1 MFTKSQFNSKPDKA
15 PSKPSV
21 FPHNGNIIKKKARST
36 ILSVLTKR
44 QTQEKFLL
52 GDKTDGQRDEQNGN
66 VITSKP
72 FSPEPKWVA
81 SEAMIVD
88 LEPTGSGNSQTLR
101 YSDTTQPTYQPAAL
115 DQNKLT
121 PSKVPV
127 TRSISLQSKFL
138 SSNTEGEKANH
149 QRAERDELNGGTK
162 VSKICARWP
171 PQKADENWM
180 GKNTHSLCQRRHSA
194 PKHLSWPATD
204 IEPMVV
210 SMSPSYASVKDI
222 SPTSSPTSTKSVND
236 SVKVSIP
243 FQVQGQQQSPR
254 VEQQSDA
261 WASSVSVCVP
271 FQVNENGESVPI
283 SPFANKKSLPS
294 SSPRD
299 SIAEADTREVS
310 ISMIKESNLTMSPN
324 SQHVVKSSTTAQQT
338 EGDSFSAM
346 NKMSPS
352 QPSLPKGN
360 TSLLTPDDG
369 KGVSRDMADAGVVNK
384 PRAISSPP
392 SPSQGKRKI
401 SSKDHHI
408 KDNKQVL
415 AKAHSPKIMGKEASK
430 HKNPT
435 GKAATS
441 TALKVPFGGK
451 PRARSFTA
459 GEKTKLTPFSSSAQS
474 SPTGTPK
481 SVSPASSP
489 KAMRRHLTPKDATKA
504 GGRKTTELK
513 KLESHGRPHSDPL
526 IGEKMQ
532 AKKKSTGAAASDVHT
547 TAGKAKS
554 DLEVMK
560 NKVKEL
566 ESENLELKTKLQGM
580 EHRLAVVPLLEK
592 EKLHLQ
598 KQVNEV
604 VQENEKK
611 TRELETLNSS
621 SVKLK
626 EEMNGLQAEG
636 DKLKMALET
645 SQEQIKELR
654 ANERALEELKST
666 LTQENEDKTKSIT
679 EYIENIEKLT
689 TSNSKLILQDGLSK
703 KKITT
708 LLQGLQSLNDSV
720 LQLKEENKCLQS
732 QIVENGIELV
742 GTMRNCVDGLE
753 RVISG
758 LQNENSEKAEKET
771 QVFDDTKT
779 IDKDTQCDE
788 VRSKDLLLR
797 ELEESK
803 LLVECLKSRI
813 SEVEEVATKTSAEQ
827 QESRANNELPLTPPS
842 KGSDCSG
849 CTGLQ
854 EQLASVKSNLDSFK
868 DSFQKLEGER
878 DEAVE
883 EMKELRREAK
893 YLKYVLC
900 YREDVQNLQSTNQQS
915 KELEKLGS
923 NLVEAEK
930 KVIDLEDEVGRLQ
943 EEKQTLLMSI
953 LNLHSGHRVDDV
965 MEEENEGEESDS
977 ESESNDDENQ
987 DEPKVIE
994 HSRKAD
1000 SISSNT
1006 DSISRNTD
1014 SISRREQLKYRF
1026 QLSLSES
1033 DYSFSSGQ
1041 RTEGEED
1048 TESEIEDDENE
1059 KTWMLLKKI
1068 KAENR
1073 QLKSSLNEANDEKE
1087 ELLSNLDKLCEEFDA
1102 LKENYDKLEEEH
1114 ATLSEKAKQDKH
1126 SLQTRLRGVELD
1138 RDNLKDS
1145 LREIQDE
1152 KLALLKCL
1160 EMRNTE
1166 PMSPLSP
1173 LPQPLLDKII
1183 TQAQSFTQEEHKSN
1197 EPTSNEEYSDASSSS
1212 DEEEEE
1218 KVSVPQTSRES
1229 GTDLEKEPDVTSTNA
1244 KDKELASLVAAIE
1257 NDLGKLKERL
1267 AKGESNAQGTLQDDD
1282 AGKEKESRPR
1292 KPAPGERML
1301 KRQAS
1306 TVKSNLDR
1314 VCREKQHLQDEVES
1328 LRRYLLKRRDSAMD
1342 TRIKRSHG
1350 SLKRVTAEVDSH
1362 LEGIK
1367 TLQALL
1373 GKSDDQLRQSNDI
1386 ISRLEALN
1394 DETEEKLRDSELH
1407 QEDLRHAVMIA
1418 NNFAM
1423 EEQQKAKQLML
1434 QNEELLKKVEILMP
1448 GETLTDK
1455 IEKDENSLNENS
1467 RKAKNIP
1474 KLKKAN
1480 GRHRSVSE
1488 DDALYA
1494 DDESNFTTEG
1504 ESDFFSSRQSSVADE
1519 SEFARSPT
1527 PHEEDLD
1534 ISNSNVT
1541 PSEEPS
1547 KRGDLTESD
1556 LTSQYSS
1563 TADTHSDLSEEEDDT
1578 E

>member
-1 MFTKSQFNSKPDKA
+1 M
-15 PSKPSV
+15 
-21 FPHNGNIIKKKARST
+21 
-36 ILSVLTKR
+36 
-44 QTQEKFLL
+44 
-52 GDKTDGQRDEQNGN
+52 
-66 VITSKP
+66 
-72 FSPEPKWVA
+72 
-81 SEAMIVD
+81 
-88 LEPTGSGNSQTLR
+88 
-101 YSDTTQPTYQPAAL
+101 
-115 DQNKLT
+115 
-121 PSKVPV
+121 
-127 TRSISLQSKFL
+127 
-138 SSNTEGEKANH
+138 
-149 QRAERDELNGGTK
+149 
-162 VSKICARWP
+162 
-171 PQKADENWM
+171 
-180 GKNTHSLCQRRHSA
+180 
-194 PKHLSWPATD
+194 
-204 IEPMVV
+204 
-210 SMSPSYASVKDI
+210 
-222 SPTSSPTSTKSVND
+222 
-236 SVKVSIP
+236 
-243 FQVQGQQQSPR
+243 
-254 VEQQSDA
+254 
-261 WASSVSVCVP
+261 
-271 FQVNENGESVPI
+271 
-283 SPFANKKSLPS
+283 
-294 SSPRD
+294 
-299 SIAEADTREVS
+299 
-310 ISMIKESNLTMSPN
+310 
-324 SQHVVKSSTTAQQT
+324 
-338 EGDSFSAM
+338 
-346 NKMSPS
+346 
-352 QPSLPKGN
+352 
-360 TSLLTPDDG
+360 
-369 KGVSRDMADAGVVNK
+369 
-384 PRAISSPP
+384 
-392 SPSQGKRKI
+392 
-401 SSKDHHI
+401 
-408 KDNKQVL
+408 
-415 AKAHSPKIMGKEASK
+415 
-430 HKNPT
+430 
-435 GKAATS
+435 
-441 TALKVPFGGK
+441 
-451 PRARSFTA
+451 
-459 GEKTKLTPFSSSAQS
+459 
-474 SPTGTPK
+474 
-481 SVSPASSP
+481 
-489 KAMRRHLTPKDATKA
+489 
-504 GGRKTTELK
+504 
-513 KLESHGRPHSDPL
+513 
-526 IGEKMQ
+526 
-532 AKKKSTGAAASDVHT
+532 
-547 TAGKAKS
+547 
-554 DLEVMK
+554 EVMK

-813 SEVEEVATKTSAEQ
+813 SEVEDVATKTSAEQ

-900 YREDVQNLQSTNQQS
+900 YREDVQNLQSTNQQG

-1218 KVSVPQTSRES
+1218 KVSVPQTSTES
-1229 GTDLEKEPDVTSTNA
+1229 GTDLEKEPDATSTNA

-1267 AKGESNAQGTLQDDD
+1267 AKGESNAQGKINKHAFIYKLDIFLLLKTSSNQ
-1282 AGKEKESRPR
+1282 EKIQIFLSLPTVN
-1292 KPAPGERML
+1292 P
-1301 KRQAS
+1301 S
-1306 TVKSNLDR
+1306 TPEGD
-1314 VCREKQHLQDEVES
+1314 QHLISPYNIIPES
-1328 LRRYLLKRRDSAMD
+1328 QVKGHKKKGNDHQLKKLLIVIQILLFSTLGNVSR
-1342 TRIKRSHG
+1342 TVWRICLLILGCKGLNEPLLSR
-1350 SLKRVTAEVDSH
+1350 H
-1362 LEGIK
+1362 LYFK
-1367 TLQALL
+1367 
-1373 GKSDDQLRQSNDI
+1373 
-1386 ISRLEALN
+1386 
-1394 DETEEKLRDSELH
+1394 SELRFAPFPIF
-1407 QEDLRHAVMIA
+1407 EDNSRRHS
-1418 NNFAM
+1418 NFCT
-1423 EEQQKAKQLML
+1423 L
-1434 QNEELLKKVEILMP
+1434 KVEIV
-1448 GETLTDK
+1448 GRKDK
-1455 IEKDENSLNENS
+1455 IL
-1467 RKAKNIP
+1467 
-1474 KLKKAN
+1474 
-1480 GRHRSVSE
+1480 
-1488 DDALYA
+1488 
-1494 DDESNFTTEG
+1494 F
-1504 ESDFFSSRQSSVADE
+1504 
-1519 SEFARSPT
+1519 
-1527 PHEEDLD
+1527 
-1534 ISNSNVT
+1534 
-1541 PSEEPS
+1541 
-1547 KRGDLTESD
+1547 
-1556 LTSQYSS
+1556 
-1563 TADTHSDLSEEEDDT
+1563 
-1578 E
+1578 

>member
-1 MFTKSQFNSKPDKA
+1 MYF
-15 PSKPSV
+15 
-21 FPHNGNIIKKKARST
+21 
-36 ILSVLTKR
+36 
-44 QTQEKFLL
+44 
-52 GDKTDGQRDEQNGN
+52 
-66 VITSKP
+66 
-72 FSPEPKWVA
+72 FS
-81 SEAMIVD
+81 
-88 LEPTGSGNSQTLR
+88 
-101 YSDTTQPTYQPAAL
+101 
-115 DQNKLT
+115 
-121 PSKVPV
+121 
-127 TRSISLQSKFL
+127 
-138 SSNTEGEKANH
+138 
-149 QRAERDELNGGTK
+149 
-162 VSKICARWP
+162 
-171 PQKADENWM
+171 
-180 GKNTHSLCQRRHSA
+180 
-194 PKHLSWPATD
+194 
-204 IEPMVV
+204 
-210 SMSPSYASVKDI
+210 
-222 SPTSSPTSTKSVND
+222 
-236 SVKVSIP
+236 
-243 FQVQGQQQSPR
+243 
-254 VEQQSDA
+254 
-261 WASSVSVCVP
+261 
-271 FQVNENGESVPI
+271 
-283 SPFANKKSLPS
+283 
-294 SSPRD
+294 
-299 SIAEADTREVS
+299 
-310 ISMIKESNLTMSPN
+310 
-324 SQHVVKSSTTAQQT
+324 
-338 EGDSFSAM
+338 
-346 NKMSPS
+346 
-352 QPSLPKGN
+352 
-360 TSLLTPDDG
+360 
-369 KGVSRDMADAGVVNK
+369 
-384 PRAISSPP
+384 
-392 SPSQGKRKI
+392 
-401 SSKDHHI
+401 
-408 KDNKQVL
+408 
-415 AKAHSPKIMGKEASK
+415 
-430 HKNPT
+430 
-435 GKAATS
+435 
-441 TALKVPFGGK
+441 
-451 PRARSFTA
+451 
-459 GEKTKLTPFSSSAQS
+459 
-474 SPTGTPK
+474 
-481 SVSPASSP
+481 
-489 KAMRRHLTPKDATKA
+489 
-504 GGRKTTELK
+504 
-513 KLESHGRPHSDPL
+513 
-526 IGEKMQ
+526 
-532 AKKKSTGAAASDVHT
+532 
-547 TAGKAKS
+547 AGKAKS

-953 LNLHSGHRVDDV
+953 LNLHSGHQVDDV

-1102 LKENYDKLEEEH
+1102 LKENYDKLEEEY
-1114 ATLSEKAKQDKH
+1114 AALSEKAKQDKH

-1218 KVSVPQTSRES
+1218 KVSVPQTSTES
-1229 GTDLEKEPDVTSTNA
+1229 GTNLEKEPDATSTNA

-1267 AKGESNAQGTLQDDD
+1267 AKGESNAQGKINQH
-1282 AGKEKESRPR
+1282 AFIHK
-1292 KPAPGERML
+1292 
-1301 KRQAS
+1301 
-1306 TVKSNLDR
+1306 LDIF
-1314 VCREKQHLQDEVES
+1314 L
-1328 LRRYLLKRRDSAMD
+1328 LLKTSSNQEKSQ
-1342 TRIKRSHG
+1342 IFL
-1350 SLKRVTAEVDSH
+1350 SLPTVDPSTP
-1362 LEGIK
+1362 EG
-1367 TLQALL
+1367 
-1373 GKSDDQLRQSNDI
+1373 DQHI
-1386 ISRLEALN
+1386 ISPYNIIPESQVKGHKKKGN
-1394 DETEEKLRDSELH
+1394 DH
-1407 QEDLRHAVMIA
+1407 Q
-1418 NNFAM
+1418 
-1423 EEQQKAKQLML
+1423 
-1434 QNEELLKKVEILMP
+1434 LKKLLIVIQILLFS
-1448 GETLTDK
+1448 TLG
-1455 IEKDENSLNENS
+1455 NVS
-1467 RKAKNIP
+1467 RTVWRI
-1474 KLKKAN
+1474 
-1480 GRHRSVSE
+1480 
-1488 DDALYA
+1488 
-1494 DDESNFTTEG
+1494 
-1504 ESDFFSSRQSSVADE
+1504 
-1519 SEFARSPT
+1519 
-1527 PHEEDLD
+1527 
-1534 ISNSNVT
+1534 
-1541 PSEEPS
+1541 
-1547 KRGDLTESD
+1547 
-1556 LTSQYSS
+1556 
-1563 TADTHSDLSEEEDDT
+1563 
-1578 E
+1578 

>member
-1 MFTKSQFNSKPDKA
+1 MYF
-15 PSKPSV
+15 
-21 FPHNGNIIKKKARST
+21 
-36 ILSVLTKR
+36 
-44 QTQEKFLL
+44 
-52 GDKTDGQRDEQNGN
+52 
-66 VITSKP
+66 
-72 FSPEPKWVA
+72 FS
-81 SEAMIVD
+81 
-88 LEPTGSGNSQTLR
+88 
-101 YSDTTQPTYQPAAL
+101 
-115 DQNKLT
+115 
-121 PSKVPV
+121 
-127 TRSISLQSKFL
+127 
-138 SSNTEGEKANH
+138 
-149 QRAERDELNGGTK
+149 
-162 VSKICARWP
+162 
-171 PQKADENWM
+171 
-180 GKNTHSLCQRRHSA
+180 
-194 PKHLSWPATD
+194 
-204 IEPMVV
+204 
-210 SMSPSYASVKDI
+210 
-222 SPTSSPTSTKSVND
+222 
-236 SVKVSIP
+236 
-243 FQVQGQQQSPR
+243 
-254 VEQQSDA
+254 
-261 WASSVSVCVP
+261 
-271 FQVNENGESVPI
+271 
-283 SPFANKKSLPS
+283 
-294 SSPRD
+294 
-299 SIAEADTREVS
+299 
-310 ISMIKESNLTMSPN
+310 
-324 SQHVVKSSTTAQQT
+324 
-338 EGDSFSAM
+338 
-346 NKMSPS
+346 
-352 QPSLPKGN
+352 
-360 TSLLTPDDG
+360 
-369 KGVSRDMADAGVVNK
+369 
-384 PRAISSPP
+384 
-392 SPSQGKRKI
+392 
-401 SSKDHHI
+401 
-408 KDNKQVL
+408 
-415 AKAHSPKIMGKEASK
+415 
-430 HKNPT
+430 
-435 GKAATS
+435 
-441 TALKVPFGGK
+441 
-451 PRARSFTA
+451 
-459 GEKTKLTPFSSSAQS
+459 
-474 SPTGTPK
+474 
-481 SVSPASSP
+481 
-489 KAMRRHLTPKDATKA
+489 
-504 GGRKTTELK
+504 
-513 KLESHGRPHSDPL
+513 
-526 IGEKMQ
+526 
-532 AKKKSTGAAASDVHT
+532 
-547 TAGKAKS
+547 AGKAKS

-566 ESENLELKTKLQGM
+566 ERENLELKTKLQGM

-654 ANERALEELKST
+654 ANERALEKLKST

-849 CTGLQ
+849 CTGLR

-953 LNLHSGHRVDDV
+953 LNLHSGHQVDDV
-965 MEEENEGEESDS
+965 MEEENEREESDS
-977 ESESNDDENQ
+977 ESENNDDENQ

-1041 RTEGEED
+1041 RTEGEEED
-1048 TESEIEDDENE
+1048 TESEVEDDENE

-1114 ATLSEKAKQDKH
+1114 AALSEKAKQDKH

-1218 KVSVPQTSRES
+1218 KVSVPQTSTES

-1267 AKGESNAQGTLQDDD
+1267 AKGESNAQGKINKHAFIYKLDIFLLLKTISNQ
-1282 AGKEKESRPR
+1282 EKSQIFLSLPTVN
-1292 KPAPGERML
+1292 P
-1301 KRQAS
+1301 S
-1306 TVKSNLDR
+1306 TPEGD
-1314 VCREKQHLQDEVES
+1314 QHLISPCNIIPES
-1328 LRRYLLKRRDSAMD
+1328 QVKGHKKKGNDHQLKKLLIVIQILLVSTLGNVSR
-1342 TRIKRSHG
+1342 TVWRICLLMLGCKGLNEPLLSR
-1350 SLKRVTAEVDSH
+1350 H
-1362 LEGIK
+1362 LYFK
-1367 TLQALL
+1367 
-1373 GKSDDQLRQSNDI
+1373 
-1386 ISRLEALN
+1386 
-1394 DETEEKLRDSELH
+1394 SELRFAPFPIF
-1407 QEDLRHAVMIA
+1407 EDTSRRHS
-1418 NNFAM
+1418 NFCT
-1423 EEQQKAKQLML
+1423 L
-1434 QNEELLKKVEILMP
+1434 KVEIV
-1448 GETLTDK
+1448 GRKDK
-1455 IEKDENSLNENS
+1455 I
-1467 RKAKNIP
+1467 
-1474 KLKKAN
+1474 
-1480 GRHRSVSE
+1480 H
-1488 DDALYA
+1488 
-1494 DDESNFTTEG
+1494 F
-1504 ESDFFSSRQSSVADE
+1504 
-1519 SEFARSPT
+1519 
-1527 PHEEDLD
+1527 
-1534 ISNSNVT
+1534 
-1541 PSEEPS
+1541 
-1547 KRGDLTESD
+1547 
-1556 LTSQYSS
+1556 
-1563 TADTHSDLSEEEDDT
+1563 
-1578 E
+1578 